1 MKICLVCSEYP
12 PTLHGG
18 IGVVNQVLARALVQ
32 RGHEV
37 RVIGTY
43 AEEGY
48 ADDAGVH
55 VWRLRA
61 AKRRFGWIADRRA
74 LHQTIAQWSRAGE
87 IDLVEVSDWGGAA
100 AFWPR
105 LPVPVVAR
113 VHGSATYYAA
123 EMNRPVAWMTGMLE
137 RRSMQRADFWC
148 SVSQYAAVQTQ
159 KIFGLRDGAH
169 AVLYNPVTLPAD
181 VQRVQTTGRRV
192 VFTGT
197 LVPKKGVLSLI
208 KAWPA
213 VRAACP
219 EAELHLLGK
228 DGRTEAGNSM
238 QSFLRSQLDASAAP
252 SVVFHG
258 HVGRETVLQQLLEA
272 RVAVFP
278 SYSEAFALAPI
289 EAMGCGC
296 PTIYS
301 RRSSGPELIRDGQD
315 GLLID
320 PDRPEEIAQAIVRIL
335 TDEEQAATLS
345 AGGARRVRERFTL
358 ELSVTENEEFYERCV
373 ARFHG
378 RGVGP
383 TIQRLHGWRKAAE
396 AGNAFEDCCL
406 VVPTYRR
413 PATVIRLLQKLS
425 TLPDL
430 PAEMVIVDGSPD
442 TLTGDAVVSWGR
454 DQKLPFELV
463 YVRSPAGLTRQRN
476 VGIDA
481 SKKEL
486 VFFLDD
492 DCLPEPGYF
501 RAIREVFLADT
512 AQVVGAVAG
521 SPINEMDKPLMW
533 RWRIRFFLGLAPRNG
548 EPGRYYPMATSVPR
562 SLMPLFTGT
571 RPTDILPG
579 ATFACR
585 HAVFEK
591 HRFSLFFDGYSQG
604 EDLEMSLRLGRDWQI
619 LWSGDARCIH
629 EHTPASR
636 PNSFRKG
643 RMEVRNRYFIW
654 RRHTPQPG
662 FVNRLRVW
670 SDFGYIFAYDLASFV
685 TRPRQGGF
693 LVHALGV
700 AVAALG
706 CLVSPPRH
714 EEPAARR
721 EFDFTFE

>member
-12 PTLHGG
+12 PALHGG

-37 RVIGTY
+37 RVIGIY

-48 ADDAGVH
+48 AEDAGVR
-55 VWRLRA
+55 VWRLRSA
-61 AKRRFGWIADRRA
+61 RGRFGWIADRRA
-74 LHQTIAQWSRAGE
+74 LYRTIAQWSRAGE

-100 AFWPR
+100 AFWPQ

-123 EMNRPVAWMTGMLE
+123 EMNQPVPWMTGLLE
-137 RRSMQRADFWC
+137 RRSMRRADFWC
-148 SVSQYAAVQTQ
+148 SVSQYAAAQTQ
-159 KIFGLRDGAH
+159 KIFGLRAGAH

-181 VQRVQTTGRRV
+181 VQHVLPAGRRV

-197 LVPKKGVLSLI
+197 LTPKKGVVSLI

-219 EAELHLLGK
+219 DAELHLLGK
-228 DGRTEAGNSM
+228 DGRTDAGDSM
-238 QSFLRSQLDASAAP
+238 QSFLQLQLDASTAP
-252 SVVFHG
+252 SVVLHG
-258 HVGRETVLQQLLEA
+258 HVGREAVLKQLRES

-320 PDRPEEIAQAIVRIL
+320 PDRPQEIAQAIVRVL
-335 TDEEQAATLS
+335 TDDKLAAALS
-345 AGGARRVRERFTL
+345 AGGAHRVRERFSLETL
-358 ELSVTENEEFYERCV
+358 VKENEEFYNCCI
-373 ARFHG
+373 G
-378 RGVGP
+378 RGV
-383 TIQRLHGWRKAAE
+383 QRLPGWRTGTASAS
-396 AGNAFEDCCL
+396 AFPDCCL

-413 PATVIRLLQKLS
+413 PAAIVKLLDRLVA
-425 TLPDL
+425 LPDL

-442 TLTGDAVVSWGR
+442 TQTHDAVMAWVKGR
-454 DQKLPFELV
+454 ALPFDLRV
-463 YVRSPAGLTRQRN
+463 VQSPAGLTRQRN

-481 SKKEL
+481 STKDL

-501 RAIREVFLADT
+501 RAMREVFVIDT
-512 AQVVGAVAG
+512 AGRVGAVAG
-521 SPINEMDKPLMW
+521 SPINEMEQPLMW
-533 RWRIRFFLGLAPRNG
+533 RWRVRFLLGLAPRAG
-548 EPGRYYPMATSVPR
+548 EPGRYYPMASSVPR
-562 SLMPLFTGT
+562 SLMPRFNGT

-585 HAVFEK
+585 RAAFATQ
-591 HRFSLFFDGYSQG
+591 RFSMFFDGYSQG

-629 EHTPASR
+629 EHTAAGR
-636 PNSFRKG
+636 PDSYRKG

-654 RRHTPQPG
+654 KRHTPQPG
-662 FVNRLRVW
+662 LANRLRVW
-670 SDFGYIFAYDLASFV
+670 LDFGYLFALDLAGFV
-685 TRPRQGGF
+685 VHPWAGGS
-693 LVHALGV
+693 LQHAAGV
-700 AVAALG
+700 ASGALS
-706 CLVSPPRH
+706 CWLSPPRYD
-714 EEPAARR
+714 EPPARR
-721 EFDFTFE
+721 EFEVAWE